1 VIQPFDNG
9 GRFDKRYRDVLE
21 PAIRD
26 AGLEPYRVD
35 VDPSV
40 SVPIEAI
47 QSGIR
52 RAAVCLADI
61 TLDNPNVW
69 FELGYALASDK
80 QMCLVCSEER
90 TSKYPF
96 DVQHR
101 SIIKY
106 RIESKADF
114 VDLQAKIVERLRA
127 ILDKSETLAIIEAHS
142 PIKEREGLLQHE
154 MMVLLSIA
162 ENREGPGSSVRHW
175 TVNEE
180 LERLGY
186 NNLALNIGLEG
197 LLEKEM
203 ISCSEDADYN
213 HNVYR
218 EYLITGDGMK
228 WIRCNYERL
237 NLKSAPPIGKGRKNL
252 TDLDYDVPF

>member
-1 VIQPFDNG
+1 
-9 GRFDKRYRDVLE
+9 
-21 PAIRD
+21 
-26 AGLEPYRVD
+26 
-35 VDPSV
+35 
-40 SVPIEAI
+40 
-47 QSGIR
+47 
-52 RAAVCLADI
+52 
-61 TLDNPNVW
+61 
-69 FELGYALASDK
+69 
-80 QMCLVCSEER
+80 
-90 TSKYPF
+90 
-96 DVQHR
+96 
-101 SIIKY
+101 
-106 RIESKADF
+106 
-114 VDLQAKIVERLRA
+114 
-127 ILDKSETLAIIEAHS
+127 
-142 PIKEREGLLQHE
+142 LQHE
-154 MMVLLSIA
+154 MMVLLSIV